1 MRIAFTSCHFTR
13 VFVQQPVWTWIA
25 QLNPD
30 HLVLLGDKFYLD
42 LNGPQHPEAM
52 TDDEFA
58 QHQFAL
64 YGELIAQG
72 EFAALAATLP
82 GRVHALWDDH
92 DFLWNDACG
101 AEVHPLHSGKVRL
114 STAFLE
120 VFRAALAQGLA
131 PGSFPA
137 VYNDARFWDAAQ
149 PPLATPSLALAPDL
163 WLHLSDG
170 RTFRTRTWGV
180 RESRRTLLGAAQR
193 DRFTQAITA
202 QPQALHL
209 FASGSTVAGWQRY
222 ATDLAWLEGLAANQR
237 MLVLS
242 GDIHRNR
249 LDAFYTG
256 GFPLHEATASGAAVR
271 DAVVVGAH
279 RENFGILD
287 IDPMQV
293 TISLF
298 RRGQPEDQRVLDRH
312 TWLPV

>member
-1 MRIAFTSCHFTR
+1 MFA
-13 VFVQQPVWTWIA
+13 QQPVWTWIA

-249 LDAFYTG
+249 LDGFYTG

>member
-13 VFVQQPVWTWIA
+13 VFAQQPVWTWIA
-25 QLNPD
+25 QHNPD

-42 LNGPQHPEAM
+42 LLGPQHPDAM
-52 TDDEFA
+52 SDDAFA

-64 YGELIAQG
+64 YGELIAQP
-72 EFAALAATLP
+72 EFAALAAALP

-101 AEVHPLHSGKVRL
+101 AEVHPLHSEKVHL

-120 VFRAALAQGLA
+120 AFRAALAQGLA
-131 PGSFPA
+131 PGSFAA

-149 PPLATPSLALAPDL
+149 PPLATPSLALAPDVM
-163 WLHLSDG
+163 LHLSDG

-180 RESRRTLLGAAQR
+180 RESKRTLLGAAQR
-193 DRFTQAITA
+193 DRFMQAISA

-222 ATDLAWLEGLAANQR
+222 ATDLAWLESLAANQR
-237 MLVLS
+237 LLVLS

-271 DAVVVGAH
+271 DAVVIGAH
-279 RENFGILD
+279 RENFGLLD
-287 IDPMQV
+287 IDALQV

-298 RRGQPEDQRVLDRH
+298 KRGQAEDQRVLDRH